1 MDNIV
6 ALTVYTMTT
15 LEKFVNKRVLLIS
28 AIVGVGILLSAGIF
42 TASPVGNLWAQQ
54 QMITKNASSMYD
66 NIPKINGS
74 VNVGQQIKN
83 FFKEGM
89 KIPFTTATETAQK
102 QITNGTVLGGH
113 LGVTQGYLTYTYFV
127 VNPINGTGHKVI
139 VDAGNGK
146 VLYTSEGIPIGS
158 FGHLGHPGKLM
169 FGPFGHGGFAPW
181 RAPGG
186 FMTGDGIS
194 H

>member
-6 ALTVYTMTT
+6 AFTFYTMTT
-15 LEKFVNKRVLLIS
+15 QKFVNRKVLLIS
-28 AIVGVGILLSAGIF
+28 AIAAAGILLSVGIF
-42 TASPVGNLWAQQ
+42 TAWPSGNLWAQQ
-54 QMITKNASSMYD
+54 QMMTRNDSMYS

-74 VNVGQQIKN
+74 VNVGEQIKN

-158 FGHLGHPGKLM
+158 FGHLGHPGELM

>member
-6 ALTVYTMTT
+6 ALTVYGMTT
-15 LEKFVNKRVLLIS
+15 LEKFVNKKALLIS

-42 TASPVGNLWAQQ
+42 TASPIGNLWAQQ
-54 QMITKNASSMYD
+54 QMITKNASMYD

-127 VNPINGTGHKVI
+127 VNPINGTGYKVI

-146 VLYTSEGIPIGS
+146 VLYTSEGLPMAS
-158 FGHLGHPGKLM
+158 LASSWK
-169 FGPFGHGGFAPW
+169 GHGSWHGFEGSW
-181 RAPGG
+181 EGHGPGG
-186 FMTGDGIS
+186 FWHGLFGS
-194 H
+194 